1 MNGTREFRKEKREC
15 MEEGRGERIVKAFKF
30 VVSFSAQDDLSRPPS
45 SNSIKFSWTIP
56 NALLLPSFIRHEA
69 TFAEYFPAA

>member
-1 MNGTREFRKEKREC
+1 MTGTREFKEEKIEC
-15 MEEGRGERIVKAFKF
+15 IGEGRGERRVKAFKF
-30 VVSFSAQDDLSRPPS
+30 VVSFSAQDELSRPPS
-45 SNSIKFSWTIP
+45 SNSIKSSWTTP